1 MNDEQVWDTLV
12 MVMRETFERDDL
24 VVTRD
29 MTARDVSEWDSLSN
43 VELMVAVESAFRV
56 RLRTGEIAG
65 LRNVGELRDVIASRI
80 HDPDR

>member
-1 MNDEQVWDTLV
+1 MNNEQVWDTLV
-12 MVMRETFERDDL
+12 MVMRQTFDRDDL
-24 VVTRD
+24 VVTHD

-43 VELMVAVESAFRV
+43 VELMVAVESTFRV

-80 HDPDR
+80 RDPDR